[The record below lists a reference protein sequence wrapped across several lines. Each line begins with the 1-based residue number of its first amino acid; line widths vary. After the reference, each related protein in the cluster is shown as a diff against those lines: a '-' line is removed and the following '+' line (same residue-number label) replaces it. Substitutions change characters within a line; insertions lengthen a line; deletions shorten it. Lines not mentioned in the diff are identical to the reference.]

1 MVCFGYP
8 TEGQITRQKPP
19 RFDIN
24 EVVYENTYN
33 KAQADKMG
41 EMLAKRQGIED
52 SVRFADWME
61 KFCTR
66 KWNSDFSIEMSRSA
80 REIIKYFCKK

>member
-8 TEGQITRQKPP
+8 TEGQISRQKPP
-19 RFDIN
+19 RFEIN

-33 KAQADKMG
+33 REQADKMG

-52 SVRFADWME
+52 KARFADWME
-61 KFCTR
+61 KFCAR
-66 KWNSDFSIEMSRSA
+66 KWNSDFSVEMSRSA